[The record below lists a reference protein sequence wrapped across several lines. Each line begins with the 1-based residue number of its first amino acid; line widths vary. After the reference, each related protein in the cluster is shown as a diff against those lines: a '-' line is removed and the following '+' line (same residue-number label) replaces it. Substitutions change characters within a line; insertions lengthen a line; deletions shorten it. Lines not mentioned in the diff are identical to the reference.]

1 MVDKHTD
8 SSSSVQ
14 HSQHPAPF
22 FWLDTGLGEPALNMA
37 FDDALLQC
45 AEELPGP
52 VLRFYGWTVPAATFG
67 YFQHYSE
74 IEKVTLLR
82 PLIRRPSGGGLVPHD
97 ADWTYSAVFPKGTE
111 WYEFKAEESYRR
123 IHIWLQQS
131 FQRMGVKTELAD
143 CCLKSIP
150 GQCFIGHEKYD
161 LLWQGRKI
169 AGAAQRRTRNAL
181 LIQGSI
187 QPVMSGIARD
197 DWQKNLLTIAAE
209 KKPSGSKPF
218 EVFPKF
224 SRKVEA
230 LVQSVYT
237 RDDYNRRR

>member
-22 FWLDTGLGEPALNMA
+22 FWLDTGLGAPALNMA

-82 PLIRRPSGGGLVPHD
+82 PLIRRPSGGGLVPH
-97 ADWTYSAVFPKGTE
+97 
-111 WYEFKAEESYRR
+111 
-123 IHIWLQQS
+123 
-131 FQRMGVKTELAD
+131 
-143 CCLKSIP
+143 CCLKSSP

-169 AGAAQRRTRNAL
+169 AGAAQRRTRHAL

-187 QPVMSGIARD
+187 QPLMADVSREN
-197 DWQKNLLTIAAE
+197 WQKHFLTIAE
-209 KKPSGSKPF
+209 DGSPSGSKSF

-224 SRKVEA
+224 SRKVDE

-237 RDDYNRRR
+237 SDDYNRRR